1 MCSQQ
6 TSTNSNLK
14 TTTSYSPT
22 TTNSKHDIT
31 QQFSGERQTATISIS
46 DFAHKIKTITNTKMH
61 EMHLDIVIITYR
73 CTTYPFS
80 PVPRNTSLENTEP
93 KFGTGNARSSKEGH
107 ETSAKASESLPFECI
122 IYNIRVYPISAAQHM
137 PKNFIGMT
145 MARFQQTEEIAMK
158 NRQVNWLKMR
168 VGLV

>member
-6 TSTNSNLK
+6 TSTNSNPK

-61 EMHLDIVIITYR
+61 EMHLDIVIITD
-73 CTTYPFS
+73 
-80 PVPRNTSLENTEP
+80 VPIFTGAPIHSLENTEP

-107 ETSAKASESLPFECI
+107 ETSAKASESLPFECS
-122 IYNIRVYPISAAQHM
+122 P
-137 PKNFIGMT
+137 
-145 MARFQQTEEIAMK
+145 
-158 NRQVNWLKMR
+158 
-168 VGLV
+168 